1 MFLYTK
7 WCKSKLVI
15 DKINTYNIDQNTPK
29 DNFFLYLLP
38 VKVLYNYYSTK
49 ITNIDLEENVVTVK
63 YLQKIFPINYNFECF
78 KLIFRL
84 NNFKIKKVL
93 LQFPEGLQ
101 KYGMLINNF
110 LKNIS
115 IQSKKFLI
123 SSRTVFGACCAEDF
137 LGKFIGA
144 CIVLHYGHSCL
155 FPILEC
161 TVPMMYVFLEIKFN
175 YNFITDTIKEDIK
188 FLKFNFVLF
197 STIQFVS
204 ILKNIKIN
212 LETLKRHV
220 NIYSNKP
227 LSPGEVLGCTC
238 LRIDNVSNIIFIGEG
253 RFHLEATIISNSL
266 CRFLQFNPFSQNFS
280 VSDFKALVVYTKRKK
295 EILKS
300 IFGKVNIGLIIGTLG
315 RQGNNSII
323 KKMQELICKKNYE
336 YILLSTT
343 EISSDILEIIGFKYR
358 LG

>member
-155 FPILEC
+155 FPILE
-161 TVPMMYVFLEIKFN
+161 
-175 YNFITDTIKEDIK
+175 
-188 FLKFNFVLF
+188 
-197 STIQFVS
+197 
-204 ILKNIKIN
+204 
-212 LETLKRHV
+212 
-220 NIYSNKP
+220 
-227 LSPGEVLGCTC
+227 
-238 LRIDNVSNIIFIGEG
+238 
-253 RFHLEATIISNSL
+253 
-266 CRFLQFNPFSQNFS
+266 
-280 VSDFKALVVYTKRKK
+280 
-295 EILKS
+295 
-300 IFGKVNIGLIIGTLG
+300 
-315 RQGNNSII
+315 
-323 KKMQELICKKNYE
+323 
-336 YILLSTT
+336 
-343 EISSDILEIIGFKYR
+343 
-358 LG
+358 